1 MDKHSIPEELF
12 KKYTALKNLLRTMD
26 KVLIAFSGG
35 VDSSF
40 LLKVAHDVLGENVLA
55 VIATSETYPEKESR
69 EAIRLAESMKVR
81 FQVIQSCEMEN
92 PDFVRNPPERC
103 YYCKTELFSRLR
115 SLADLEEIPYVLDG
129 ANFED
134 SGDYRPGSQAAAELQ
149 VRSPLKELG
158 FVKREI
164 RELSREL
171 GLPTWNKPAM
181 ACLSS
186 RFPYHTKIESQALR
200 QISEAEEHLRSLGF
214 SQLRVR
220 HHDST
225 ARIEV
230 PSEDIAR
237 VIDPRIRESIVEVFK
252 KIGYTYVTLDLRGYR
267 TGSLNE
273 TLSEKEKL
281 RDHEQA

>member
-1 MDKHSIPEELF
+1 MDKHSISEELF
-12 KKYTALKNLLRTMD
+12 NKYSALKKLLCKMN
-26 KVLIAFSGG
+26 KVLVAFSGG

-40 LLKVAHDVLGENVLA
+40 LLKVAHDELGKNVLA
-55 VIATSETYPEKESR
+55 VIALSETYPEKESQ
-69 EAIRLAESMKVR
+69 EAVRLAESMKVR

-115 SLADLEEIPYVLDG
+115 SLAESEGIPYVLDG

-134 SGDYRPGSQAAAELQ
+134 AGDYRPGSKAAAELH

-158 FVKREI
+158 FIKSEI
-164 RELSREL
+164 RDLSRHL

-220 HHDST
+220 HHDSM

-230 PSEDIAR
+230 PSEDISR
-237 VIDPRIRESIVEVFK
+237 MIDPGIRESIVEAFR
-252 KIGYTYVTLDLRGYR
+252 KIGYTYVTLDLMGYR

-273 TLSEKEKL
+273 TLSE
-281 RDHEQA
+281 RDKHREHEQA

>member
-55 VIATSETYPEKESR
+55 VIATSETYPEKESQ